1 MEFVSRYK
9 NQILRITL
17 IVLFVAFIGFSWGH
31 WGHVTSDSFR
41 EAIIPESMLDGKV
54 LYRDILN
61 LYPPFAYQVNA
72 LLFKIFGC
80 NLNVLYIAGIACSA
94 TVLTF
99 LYKLI
104 SKYSSETTAFV
115 TTLTVMELL
124 TFRICI
130 KNSAAWFFPY
140 SYSFLY
146 AFTLCFVAICLYL
159 LMKKGEDKNNFSKM
173 AIISLLIGFSIA
185 SKWDFL
191 LIALVP
197 LFEAV
202 KNKSIKEFAAYFGL
216 MLLPSL
222 LSFGLYLLFG
232 GTVLD
237 LANQVKFLSDF
248 AHSPSVIAFNKYF
261 MPQSITP
268 SVIHSLSVSLG
279 LFAEQ
284 FAVILLFFWIVVSV
298 FRKLSEK
305 PVLKGFTTAIL
316 LLIGWI
322 FIFQPF
328 SVAQFQKAGLNDN
341 IVFVPY
347 LLAVWAIATCGY
359 KFYKKQKFSEE
370 EKFCIELIIFGFL
383 MTFRNFAE
391 VKISYIGNFTIV
403 LYWAAFV
410 YFLAEILPKY
420 FEKLQNYKSA
430 INLSLI
436 GFCLTITSVYFLYFL
451 PNMNFKINGTKGSF
465 YTSMAYSQIINEAM
479 DYINKN
485 VPENNSVLVLEE
497 GLIINWFTNR
507 ETDLNHYALIPH
519 VVDTL
524 GENNIID
531 SISKNKPDYIMI
543 TNNSFPQV
551 GEFGIGYAKDITAY
565 IFDNYD
571 YEKSIVNPKFK
582 NGFEIAI
589 LKKKQ

>member
-1 MEFVSRYK
+1 MDFVLRHK
-9 NQILRITL
+9 NQIFRITL
-17 IVLFVAFIGFSWGH
+17 IVLFVAFVVFSWGH

-41 EAIIPESMLDGKV
+41 EAIIPESMIDGKI

-80 NLNVLYIAGIACSA
+80 NLNVLYVAGIACSA
-94 TVLTF
+94 TVLTV
-99 LYKLI
+99 LYKLVT
-104 SKYSSETTAFV
+104 KYSSETTAFV
-115 TTLTVMELL
+115 TTLTVMELF

-146 AFTLCFVAICLYL
+146 AFTFCFVAICLYL
-159 LMKKGEDKNNFSKM
+159 LMKKSEDKNNFSKM
-173 AIISLLIGFSIA
+173 AVISLLIGFSVA
-185 SKWDFL
+185 CKWDFL
-191 LIALVP
+191 LIALLS

-202 KNKSIKEFAAYFGL
+202 KNKSFKQFVAFLGL

-222 LSFGLYLLFG
+222 LSFGLYLIFG
-232 GTVLD
+232 GTILD
-237 LANQVKFLSDF
+237 LQNQVKFLSDF
-248 AHSPSVIAFNKYF
+248 SHSPSVIAFNKYF

-268 SVIHSLSVSLG
+268 SVFHSLSVSLW

-284 FAVILLFFWIVVSV
+284 FAVILLYFWIVVSV
-298 FRKLSEK
+298 FKKLSDK
-305 PVLKGFTTAIL
+305 PVLKAFSIVVL

-328 SVAQFQKAGLNDN
+328 SVSQFQKAGLNDN

-347 LLAVWAIATCGY
+347 LLAVWAIAAFGY
-359 KFYKKQKFSEE
+359 KFYKKQKFSEC

-391 VKISYIGNFTIV
+391 VKIAYIGNFTIV
-403 LYWAAFV
+403 FYWTAFV
-410 YFLAEILPKY
+410 FLLTEILPKY
-420 FEKLQNYKSA
+420 FEKLQNYKNIIS
-430 INLSLI
+430 LSLI
-436 GFCLTITSVYFLYFL
+436 GFCLTISSIYFLYFL
-451 PNMNFKINGTKGSF
+451 PNMNFKINGTKGAFFTSF
-465 YTSMAYSQIINEAM
+465 PYSQIINESI
-479 DYINKN
+479 DYVNKN
-485 VPENNSVLVLEE
+485 VPETNSVLVLEE

-507 ETDLNHYALIPH
+507 KTDLKYYALIPH
-519 VVDTL
+519 MVDTL
-524 GENNIID
+524 GEKNIID
-531 SISKNKPDYIMI
+531 NLSKNKPDYIMI
-543 TNNSFPQV
+543 TNNPFPQV
-551 GEFGIGYAKDITAY
+551 GEFGIGYAKDITTY

-582 NGFEIAI
+582 NAFEIAI
-589 LKKKQ
+589 LKKKK